1 MTCVHLHWREER
13 ETVTVRMNS
22 SWMADNTLFSY
33 SIGCFTNIYL
43 KTAGIC
49 NHQEDGDDNIEQHD
63 GCN

>member
-1 MTCVHLHWREER
+1 M
-13 ETVTVRMNS
+13 TVRMNS